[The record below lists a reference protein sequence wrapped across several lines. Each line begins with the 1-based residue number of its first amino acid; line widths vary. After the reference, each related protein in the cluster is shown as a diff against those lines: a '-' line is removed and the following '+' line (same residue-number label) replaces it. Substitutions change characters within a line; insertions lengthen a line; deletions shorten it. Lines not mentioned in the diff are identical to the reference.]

1 VSLDAP
7 TDESLD
13 ETLTDLALGFVPVVG
28 TAQAGRD
35 FERSRRDNDKLGM
48 VLSAAAGI
56 PVVGGVAKAINTGRK
71 TEAVVQALKAA
82 KQKTTAV
89 EVPEVLHGS
98 PMRGL
103 ANLSPSKSMEVRGAT
118 WFSDNPDVADQYT
131 FPREYGEILYDAK
144 PGEVYKAGL
153 SFKNPM
159 TVDMEGKVG
168 DAMELSRLVKKA
180 KEEGYDGLIIRNVDD
195 SIDSSKLLGTSY
207 AVFDPSQIKLKKKS
221 GRKTEAVVNALRDTS
236 KNKKLVDVFNRQAR
250 YEIDSANK
258 RILNVQSNPDTPL
271 LEHKQI
277 TDLSDLDQIKDPIF
291 NYPKAQV
298 LKEIGEQ
305 NGFNVKVQGSNVSDS
320 VYAKFYKEDDN
331 GMFDFKVRI
340 SDHADVSRNTP
351 AGEIKAYDINPDSSG
366 SMEEITKLL
375 NDPNWL
381 NKFYTSD

>member
-1 VSLDAP
+1 MANPYLIDALRRRARNLVSLDAP

-56 PVVGGVAKAINTGRK
+56 PVVGGVAKAINT
-71 TEAVVQALKAA
+71 
-82 KQKTTAV
+82 
-89 EVPEVLHGS
+89 
-98 PMRGL
+98 
-103 ANLSPSKSMEVRGAT
+103 
-118 WFSDNPDVADQYT
+118 
-131 FPREYGEILYDAK
+131 
-144 PGEVYKAGL
+144 
-153 SFKNPM
+153 
-159 TVDMEGKVG
+159 
-168 DAMELSRLVKKA
+168 
-180 KEEGYDGLIIRNVDD
+180 
-195 SIDSSKLLGTSY
+195 
-207 AVFDPSQIKLKKKS
+207 

-366 SMEEITKLL
+366 SMEEIIKLL